1 MDNQTGAQVHN
12 AQSHSSAVEQS
23 EDAAHDV
30 PMAGGVDSAV
40 EVPTM
45 FHNAQSHSS
54 VEQSEDAAHDVPMA
68 GGVGSAVEVP
78 TTNIV
83 GASAAEPF
91 RFGTMAQGLFNWRK
105 RNAST
110 QLNEVRIL

>member
-1 MDNQTGAQVHN
+1 MPPDLSSEQIVLELALTNTIDMDNQTGAQVHN
-12 AQSHSSAVEQS
+12 AQSHSSA
-23 EDAAHDV
+23 
-30 PMAGGVDSAV
+30 
-40 EVPTM
+40 
-45 FHNAQSHSS
+45 